1 MTLTSEQAKALKDI
15 LRWALTKS
23 SPWIFTVAGYAG
35 TGKTTLLRALIKE
48 LAEGSYICC
57 APTGKAA
64 SVLRG
69 KVPGLIVRTI
79 HQVLYQPQ
87 GKGLEEYERLMAE
100 ITEAKGKGID
110 STALEKELSD
120 ERERLKKEKVRF
132 TVKPGQDISNKLL
145 IVDEASMVSAA
156 MLEDFKNTRCKV
168 LFVGDSGQLPP
179 VKAAEWFIEHQHDVS
194 LVKIMRQEA
203 DNPIIRLS
211 MAIRE
216 GEVDV
221 TQFRT
226 GTCRIVFKEEVQT
239 QEWLDADQIITGS
252 NASRRRINRFM
263 RKRLERGG
271 PSGLPVDKDKM
282 ICLKNDHYQL
292 PPWINGIQFL
302 VTEDCQ
308 DPGDGFY
315 HLAMD
320 YNGVK
325 QTLDWYD
332 YHCRVHY
339 FPDLSE
345 EPIQMRSGLF
355 EADYA
360 YAVTVHKSQGSEWD
374 KVVVAD
380 DRMMSHDKEFRKRW
394 LYTAVTRARKELIIA
409 TDKQ

>member
-1 MTLTSEQAKALKDI
+1 MTLTSEQGKALKAI
-15 LRWALTKS
+15 LLWVLTKS

-48 LAEGSYICC
+48 LADGSYICC

-87 GKGLEEYERLMAE
+87 GKGLEEYERLLAE
-100 ITEAKGKGID
+100 ITEAKGAGND
-110 STALEKELSD
+110 TTALEKELAD

-179 VKAAEWFIEHQHDVS
+179 VKAAEWFIEHKHDVS

-216 GEVDV
+216 GAVDAS
-221 TQFRT
+221 QFKT
-226 GTCRIVFKEEVQT
+226 GNCRIVFKEEVQI

-252 NASRRRINRFM
+252 NTSRRRINRFM

-271 PSGLPVDKDKM
+271 PSGLPVTGDKM

-292 PPWINGIQFL
+292 PPWINGIQFQ
-302 VTEDCQ
+302 VTEDCN

-315 HLAMD
+315 HLTGD
-320 YNGVK
+320 YNGAR
-325 QTLDWYD
+325 QTFDWYP
-332 YHCRVHY
+332 YHALVHY
-339 FPDLSE
+339 FQDQVE

-380 DRMMSHDKEFRKRW
+380 DRMFAHDKEFRKRW

-409 TDKQ
+409 TDSK